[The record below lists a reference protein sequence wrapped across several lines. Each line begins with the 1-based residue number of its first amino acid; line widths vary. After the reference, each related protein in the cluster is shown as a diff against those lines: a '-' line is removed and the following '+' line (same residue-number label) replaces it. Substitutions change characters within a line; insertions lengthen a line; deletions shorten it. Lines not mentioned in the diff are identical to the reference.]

1 LGSTHYPLRKASPLF
16 DQFPAGKKPI
26 MAGTFMRPLV
36 VLASIILALCGG
48 SAGAQTYAKA
58 GVLTCDVSAG
68 IGLILVQKQTLHCLF
83 TDHRGG
89 PPDAYLGTI
98 TEYGVALGEVA
109 AGHLI
114 WGVLSSIDG
123 VPHGALA
130 GTYAG
135 IGAEATAGAGIGA
148 NALIGGSQR
157 AFSLQPVSIEGQ
169 VGINVAAGITAIR
182 LEAAP

>member
-1 LGSTHYPLRKASPLF
+1 M
-16 DQFPAGKKPI
+16 AGK
-26 MAGTFMRPLV
+26 FMRLR
-36 VLASIILALCGG
+36 LFFAILLLALGGG

-58 GVLTCDVSAG
+58 GILTCDVSAG

-135 IGAEATAGAGIGA
+135 IGAEATAGAGLGA

-157 AFSLQPVSIEGQ
+157 AFSLQPISIEGQ
-169 VGINVAAGITAIR
+169 VGVNVAAGITAIR
-182 LEAAP
+182 LDPAP